1 MHKRVWISLGILLLC
16 ASCQK
21 FAEGR
26 QMFHDIL
33 KLRDG
38 LTKEFHEQAV
48 DVAIGGGD
56 TLTVKFINSPLD
68 SARREEKQKRAD
80 AVAAFVMKNYPHH
93 LSSVSTQFVAKRGPV
108 GVGETFVG
116 HPMP

>member
-1 MHKRVWISLGILLLC
+1 MHKRVWITLSILLLC

-33 KLRDG
+33 QLRDG
-38 LTKEFHEQAV
+38 LAKEFHEQVV
-48 DVAIGGGD
+48 DVSLNGRES
-56 TLTVKFINSPLD
+56 LTVKFVNSPID
-68 SARREEKQKRAD
+68 SASREEKQKRAD

-93 LSSVSTQFVAKRGPV
+93 LSTVSTQFVAKRGPV